1 MILAISIL
9 PVMQAQ
15 NPAYPQGEVGQRSMV
30 IENQCQNALVDRVS
44 ADAGRRIVVQLDSKN
59 FYPVSS
65 TQQGLRGQL
74 RYMSGPTGSGWRSAT
89 YDCVFNV
96 RNNRVERATYS
107 PRAGNGG
114 NWPEP
119 GPGPRPRARPD
130 SGTGRG

>member
-96 RNNRVERATYS
+96 RNNRVERAT
-107 PRAGNGG
+107 
-114 NWPEP
+114 
-119 GPGPRPRARPD
+119 
-130 SGTGRG
+130 